1 MDRAV
6 QVFHSSTVP
15 SIFRGSYQL
24 KLFWQYSTGR
34 FLCSGSYGNSK
45 GRIFRSNVIFLNWIL
60 ETTLIWGQYFFYETL
75 MRKDLT
81 FQWFL
86 FCSFFSLGA
95 HLCGVQSFLQTS
107 ESDGYSWCCFCH
119 LRLTKNIM
127 EHLGLE
133 VISGTI
139 TFQSTCCRWG
149 CQLLSQVL
157 GLGCPGPHPT
167 QPWTPPWTG
176 HPQLSGQ
183 LVPVP
188 HHPDNTWVVKQILR
202 SHHIIKIRRLGM
214 LVAKLLL
221 EMETLV
227 GYDDS

>member
-15 SIFRGSYQL
+15 SIFHGSYQL

-45 GRIFRSNVIFLNWIL
+45 GRIFRSNVIFLNWTL

-95 HLCGVQSFLQTS
+95 HLCGVQSFLQTWVWWLFLMLFLS
-107 ESDGYSWCCFCH
+107 PKIDKEHHGTSWVGSDLRDHHIPIH
-119 LRLTKNIM
+119 LLQV
-127 EHLGLE
+127 GLSAAK
-133 VISGTI
+133 SGTRI
-139 TFQSTCCRWG
+139 RLPRASSNPALNTPMDRASTTLWATC
-149 CQLLSQVL
+149 SS
-157 GLGCPGPHPT
+157 T
-167 QPWTPPWTG
+167 SPPW
-176 HPQLSGQ
+176 
-183 LVPVP
+183 
-188 HHPDNTWVVKQILR
+188 
-202 SHHIIKIRRLGM
+202 
-214 LVAKLLL
+214 
-221 EMETLV
+221 
-227 GYDDS
+227 